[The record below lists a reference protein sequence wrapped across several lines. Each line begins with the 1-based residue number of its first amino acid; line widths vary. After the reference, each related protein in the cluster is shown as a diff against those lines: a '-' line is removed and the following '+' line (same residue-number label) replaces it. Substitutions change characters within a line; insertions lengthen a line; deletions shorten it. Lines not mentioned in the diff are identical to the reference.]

1 MSAADPNGPGGDS
14 GGSAAAGS
22 CHIAA
27 RDRHRPSDRACHA
40 DGVASDDVYL
50 HGHHDSVLR
59 SHRWRT
65 AENSAAYL
73 LPELRAGMS
82 LLDVGC
88 GPGTITADL
97 ARRVA
102 PGEVVGL
109 DRDAGVLAEA
119 AAANLA
125 NLRFATG
132 DVYALPFADRSFD
145 VVHAHQVLQH
155 LTTPSDALVE
165 MGRVCREGGIV
176 AVRDVDMS
184 TMTWY
189 PGDPRLDWWLTL
201 YRELAR
207 ATGAEPDA
215 GRRLLAW
222 AHAAGF
228 RTVRASAATW
238 CYATPGERAW
248 WAGLWAERV
257 TRSRFADQARDEGRA
272 TPAELEEVAAAFRD
286 WAAEPDA
293 WFAMIHGE
301 LLISP

>member
-1 MSAADPNGPGGDS
+1 MPGG
-14 GGSAAAGS
+14 
-22 CHIAA
+22 
-27 RDRHRPSDRACHA
+27 HA
-40 DGVASDDVYL
+40 VGMLPDDVYM

-65 AENSAAYL
+65 AMNSAAYL
-73 LPELRAGMS
+73 LPELRSGMS
-82 LLDVGC
+82 VLDVGC
-88 GPGTITADL
+88 GPGTITTDL

-109 DRDAGVLAEA
+109 DRDEGVLAEA
-119 AAANLA
+119 ASTTLA
-125 NLRFATG
+125 NLRFTTG
-132 DVYALPFADRSFD
+132 DIYALPFPDRSFD

-155 LTTPSDALVE
+155 LTTPCDALSE

-189 PGDPRLDWWLTL
+189 PLDPRLDRWMEL
-201 YRELAR
+201 YLELAR
-207 ATGAEPDA
+207 ANGAEPDA

-222 AHAAGF
+222 AHGAGF
-228 RTVRASAATW
+228 DEIRVSAGTW
-238 CYATPGERAW
+238 CYATPDERAW

-257 TRSRFADQARDEGRA
+257 VRSRFADQALRDGRT
-272 TPAELEEVAAAFRD
+272 TPAELKGIAAAFGD
-286 WAAEPDA
+286 WAAHPDG

>member
-1 MSAADPNGPGGDS
+1 MQG
-14 GGSAAAGS
+14 
-22 CHIAA
+22 
-27 RDRHRPSDRACHA
+27 RHAYGMP
-40 DGVASDDVYL
+40 SDDVYL

-73 LPELRAGMS
+73 LPELRAGVT

-102 PGEVVGL
+102 PGPVVGL
-109 DRDAGVLAEA
+109 DRDPGVLSEA
-119 AAANLA
+119 ASVDLE
-125 NLRFATG
+125 NLRFMTG
-132 DVYALPFADRSFD
+132 DVYALPFPDGSFD

-155 LTTPSDALVE
+155 LTSPSDALAE
-165 MGRVCREGGIV
+165 MGRVCRDGGIV

-189 PGDPRLDWWLTL
+189 PLDGRLDRWMAL
-201 YRELAR
+201 YLELAR
-207 ATGAEPDA
+207 ANAAEPDA

-228 RTVRASAATW
+228 SEIRVSAGTW
-238 CYATPGERAW
+238 CYATPGDRRW

-257 TRSRFADQARDEGRA
+257 TGSRFAEQALGEGRA
-272 TPAELEEVAAAFRD
+272 TRAELEGIASAFRD
-286 WAAEPDA
+286 WAAHPDA